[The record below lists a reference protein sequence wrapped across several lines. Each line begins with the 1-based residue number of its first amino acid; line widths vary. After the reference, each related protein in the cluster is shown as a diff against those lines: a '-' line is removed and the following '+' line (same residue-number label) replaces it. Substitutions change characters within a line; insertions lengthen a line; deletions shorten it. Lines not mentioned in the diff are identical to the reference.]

1 MDAVSAY
8 FIIAIP
14 CFTLK
19 SAPVWMINYIAS
31 VVMTQPFIFLK
42 KKSSKTL
49 QNWFTFLFLTTPWDY
64 LNVLETEIIIFF
76 FLREFC
82 SGMRKGKFVIDL
94 FPKDRLPNPCLCPT
108 FLHYLLFALAIIA
121 VPLSNERNLAASAV
135 WPTSHSHVC
144 KAGVSWH
151 SAQAWPDSFI
161 NPALTAAPNYFSWH
175 KAKLCYSPNAPIYSS
190 QDKRT
195 YR

>member
-42 KKSSKTL
+42 KKKL
-49 QNWFTFLFLTTPWDY
+49 KNFAKLIYFPFLDNPMRLLKCFGNRDY
-64 LNVLETEIIIFF
+64 YFF

-94 FPKDRLPNPCLCPT
+94 FPKDRLPDPCLCPT

-135 WPTSHSHVC
+135 
-144 KAGVSWH
+144 
-151 SAQAWPDSFI
+151 
-161 NPALTAAPNYFSWH
+161 
-175 KAKLCYSPNAPIYSS
+175 
-190 QDKRT
+190 
-195 YR
+195 